1 MINEYLLGMDMGTTN
16 IKAIIIDAK
25 GNMIAKASRKQN
37 LIQPR
42 PLYVE
47 QDANEWW
54 KSAVEI
60 FSELRLKAGN
70 SVMENIRGICV
81 SSHTVTILPLDK
93 EGNILRNAIIWMDNR
108 ADAEVKEL
116 TEKIGLE
123 RYRNIIGTNPSG
135 TFMAGKLLWM
145 KKNEPHTLEK
155 TEKIL
160 QASSYINYRLTGVMS
175 MDESQASMT
184 QCWDRN
190 NEAWSKTVGD
200 AIGVDLD
207 LLLPHPKPCGEI
219 IGTVSQKASFE
230 TGLKKGIPV
239 MAGASDCMTSMYATG
254 MTKITDAGESSGT
267 TSMIFVGSKKQSR
280 PECMV
285 STKKCDLP
293 GMPYIYDA
301 PLSATGA
308 SLEWFLNTMGKE
320 YELHAS
326 KNNIGRYEY
335 MNIAAEKVKAGSN
348 GVFYY
353 PYLQGERAP
362 LWNSY
367 ARGLFIGMSL
377 GTTLDDMARAV
388 LEGTAF
394 AIRHVVEVIKDEGA
408 KVSSLRITGGGA
420 KSRTWSKIKAAMLGV
435 PVLTLDEK
443 TGEVPFGDTLIAGK
457 SVGIFENLSESI
469 KELIDVK
476 EVIEPDR
483 EWAEYYD
490 DAFPYFKEMYL
501 KLEET
506 LKNLQEMQE
515 GRNH

>member
-1 MINEYLLGMDMGTTN
+1 
-16 IKAIIIDAK
+16 
-25 GNMIAKASRKQN
+25 
-37 LIQPR
+37 
-42 PLYVE
+42 
-47 QDANEWW
+47 
-54 KSAVEI
+54 
-60 FSELRLKAGN
+60 
-70 SVMENIRGICV
+70 
-81 SSHTVTILPLDK
+81 
-93 EGNILRNAIIWMDNR
+93 
-108 ADAEVKEL
+108 
-116 TEKIGLE
+116 
-123 RYRNIIGTNPSG
+123 
-135 TFMAGKLLWM
+135 
-145 KKNEPHTLEK
+145 
-155 TEKIL
+155 
-160 QASSYINYRLTGVMS
+160 
-175 MDESQASMT
+175 
-184 QCWDRN
+184 
-190 NEAWSKTVGD
+190 
-200 AIGVDLD
+200 
-207 LLLPHPKPCGEI
+207 
-219 IGTVSQKASFE
+219 
-230 TGLKKGIPV
+230 
-239 MAGASDCMTSMYATG
+239 
-254 MTKITDAGESSGT
+254 
-267 TSMIFVGSKKQSR
+267 
-280 PECMV
+280 MV

-367 ARGLFIGMSL
+367 ARGMFIGMSL

-435 PVLTLDEK
+435 PVLILDEK